1 MMVPALVS
9 STQPITEAGAVPLH
23 QRRASGG
30 RETFDY
36 TSGLALGRR
45 RGLGRGGIHC
55 QARPL
60 VTLLYLLAFLC
71 PPLAVYLDIGAGPE
85 LRLNIILTIL
95 GWIPGVIHALYILSI
110 HPPH

>member
-1 MMVPALVS
+1 MPEPAGN
-9 STQPITEAGAVPLH
+9 IGLH
-23 QRRASGG
+23 DRPCPASASG
-30 RETFDY
+30 
-36 TSGLALGRR
+36 LGK
-45 RGLGRGGIHC
+45 GWFHH

-60 VTLLYLLAFLC
+60 VTLLYILAFLC
-71 PPLAVYLDIGAGPE
+71 PPLAVYLDIGTGPE